1 MKNDHSIALSWPQN
15 RTARRVVSKRGLS
28 SGFGPKS
35 HIHRVTERL
44 RYFAF
49 RILRLILI
57 WLTDELPD
65 PADKSAGHCGHC
77 KAGQSRRWPFGF
89 ASEKPVSAE
98 LAANYLS

>member
-15 RTARRVVSKRGLS
+15 RTARRVVSKTRLE
-28 SGFGPKS
+28 FGVWPKS

-49 RILRLILI
+49 RILRLIVI

-65 PADKSAGHCGHC
+65 PADKSAGRCGHC
-77 KAGQSRRWPFGF
+77 KTGQSRRWLFGL
-89 ASEKPVSAE
+89 ASEKPVTAE